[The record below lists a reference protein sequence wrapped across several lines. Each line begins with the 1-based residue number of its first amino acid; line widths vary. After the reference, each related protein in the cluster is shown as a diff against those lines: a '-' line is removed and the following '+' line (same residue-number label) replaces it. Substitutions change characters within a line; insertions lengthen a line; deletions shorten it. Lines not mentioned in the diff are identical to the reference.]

1 MALGW
6 HLFTGNS
13 NVEKNPLKLYLLLCR
28 TLTSFSQQ
36 YCLNHNT
43 KDGWVELMTNANR
56 KWSEYLV
63 DMEGMETSLPSL
75 CHFEQV
81 SSVQ

>member
-6 HLFTGNS
+6 HLFMGNS

-28 TLTSFSQQ
+28 TLTSSSQQ
-36 YCLNHNT
+36 YCLNYNT

-63 DMEGMETSLPSL
+63 YMEGMETNLPSL
-75 CHFEQV
+75 CDFEQV